1 MPNSW
6 TTMWLWAQAGVSPG
20 ASQKR
25 GAGGLGSYLGLIRLL
40 AESSSCQQ
48 QVRGPRFLAGGQPF
62 SAPRGRPRAFSHDAS
77 TGKPAVVT

>member
-1 MPNSW
+1 MPTSRA
-6 TTMWLWAQAGVSPG
+6 TMWLWAQAGVSPG

-40 AESSSCQQ
+40 AESWQQ
-48 QVRGPRFLAGGQPF
+48 QVRGPGFLAGGQPV
-62 SAPRGRPRAFSHDAS
+62 SAPRGHPRAFSHDPS